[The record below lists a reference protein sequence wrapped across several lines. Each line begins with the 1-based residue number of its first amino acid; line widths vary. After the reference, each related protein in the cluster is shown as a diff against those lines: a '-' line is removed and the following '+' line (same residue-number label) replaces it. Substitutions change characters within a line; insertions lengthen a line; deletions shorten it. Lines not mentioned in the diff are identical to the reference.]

1 MRRGTFIS
9 QPLSVSRETPRKGAK
24 KKNVQHPSLGSLARR
39 VPDRVHDPGREPRG
53 AQRRGGH
60 GEAQARAE
68 EGHEEGGEVLCEVGV
83 GTLGCVVCDVT
94 FVY

>member
-1 MRRGTFIS
+1 MQG
-9 QPLSVSRETPRKGAK
+9 KKK
-24 KKNVQHPSLGSLARR
+24 KKNVQHPSLGSLAGR

-60 GEAQARAE
+60 GEAQARAQ

-83 GTLGCVVCDVT
+83 GTLGCDM
-94 FVY
+94 